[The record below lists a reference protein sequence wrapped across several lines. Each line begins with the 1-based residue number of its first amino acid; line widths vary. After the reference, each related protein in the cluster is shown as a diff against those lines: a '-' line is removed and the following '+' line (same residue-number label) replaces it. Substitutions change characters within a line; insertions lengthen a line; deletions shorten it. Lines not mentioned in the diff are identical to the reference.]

1 MLLNVGL
8 GVEIVGSVGSVGL
21 SSLQAENRITPI
33 SITATKFLKHLP
45 LRFLC
50 YNIQL
55 ITKKKRVKIGT

>member
-33 SITATKFLKHLP
+33 SITAYQKEKGKNRHMKVF
-45 LRFLC
+45 
-50 YNIQL
+50 
-55 ITKKKRVKIGT
+55 